1 MHITI
6 LGRQPALGVAELEQ
20 LYGADN
26 VRWFSEQTALVD
38 SPDFDF
44 ETLGGSQKA
53 GRVVLEL
60 DRGNWLTAS
69 RQIVQHYAAKW
80 RASEHKNN
88 SWHQRLRLQNLAARC
103 PKNWLAHQEKITRQ
117 RH

>member
-26 VRWFSEQTALVD
+26 VRWFSQQAALVD

-53 GRVVLEL
+53 GQVV
-60 DRGNWLTAS
+60 R
-69 RQIVQHYAAKW
+69 
-80 RASEHKNN
+80 
-88 SWHQRLRLQNLAARC
+88 
-103 PKNWLAHQEKITRQ
+103 
-117 RH
+117 